1 MKIKTRTHDNEFD
14 YTQNNNVDGESDG
27 ERAKAIAALRYA
39 LIKVQDFGLNINERK
54 DLFDA
59 LKGGSTLTNNGMTI
73 GGNTNGT
80 TIDNYFKDT
89 IDKLGVQSQEAKRI
103 VKNQQSL
110 LNSFTESRL
119 SVSGVSLDEEM
130 ANLIQFQHAYQ
141 ANAKIISTLDQL
153 LDVVINGLVR

>member
-1 MKIKTRTHDNEFD
+1 MEK
-14 YTQNNNVDGESDG
+14 
-27 ERAKAIAALRYA
+27 AKPSLSFRYA

-89 IDKLGVQSQEAKRI
+89 IDKLGVQSQKL
-103 VKNQQSL
+103 K
-110 LNSFTESRL
+110 
-119 SVSGVSLDEEM
+119 G
-130 ANLIQFQHAYQ
+130 
-141 ANAKIISTLDQL
+141 
-153 LDVVINGLVR
+153 